1 MINQIGEYVHHHL
14 AEPISL
20 ELLAKEVGISKYH
33 LNRLFF
39 AATGLKLGEFIQR
52 RRMEHA
58 YHLLAAENT
67 SVIDVALC
75 VGYESHAAFSR
86 AFRKVFNVEPGKV
99 KRGVTPKF
107 VLPKLKINSEK
118 IKLAPEIIDLPEQ
131 KIVGLY
137 GNGFENQSFFKLA
150 QQLYEQVAQ
159 SLSLADGFDFNSQK
173 LIGVSID
180 SPWRGEQAQSRFFAG
195 VITDISDMN
204 SQPKLLE
211 YLWPKGRWAR
221 FEHKGPY
228 NTMWQTILSIYAN
241 WVIPNNYELND
252 CSIVQHYV
260 NDANTTPS
268 DELLTHLYIPLTS

>member
-1 MINQIGEYVHHHL
+1 M
-14 AEPISL
+14 
-20 ELLAKEVGISKYH
+20 ELLAQEVAVSKYH

-52 RRMEHA
+52 RRMEYA
-58 YHLLAAENT
+58 YHLLAMENM
-67 SVIDVALC
+67 SVIDVALS

-86 AFRKVFNVEPGKV
+86 AFNKVFSVEPGKV

-107 VLPKLKINSEK
+107 VLPKLKKSIEQIQLK
-118 IKLAPEIIDLPEQ
+118 PEIIDLPEQ

-150 QQLYEQVAQ
+150 QRLYQQVAQ
-159 SLSLADGFDFNSQK
+159 GLLLSDGFDFKTQK

-180 SPWRGEQAQSRFFAG
+180 SPWRGDQAQSRFFAG
-195 VITDISDMN
+195 VITERNEAKPQQQQLSDYVW
-204 SQPKLLE
+204 Q
-211 YLWPKGRWAR
+211 KGRWAR

-252 CSIVQHYV
+252 CSIVQHFV
-260 NDANTTPS
+260 NDPNTTAP
-268 DELLTHLYIPLTS
+268 EKLLTHLYIPLSS